1 MSQTKYEMSQGMG
14 TQFPENS
21 SVVQMPISQETQT
34 YCQTLEPN
42 SQPTLIGSSHPQ
54 TVLSIPEVQLGSL
67 GNSGTNNQCNNNT
80 GGDKIIKDGKSD
92 EEEKDNNDAQISAG
106 SEESL
111 KTYAPVI
118 STSWQ
123 SLAVPGTTV
132 ADYLSRLPSSTLPI
146 TLQHFFKYSSS
157 DGVKKEIVP
166 SDIEASTLVSQALA
180 IQLKK
185 KKRKKKKKGERRAR
199 PGEIRLT
206 TALDGSTLF
215 CCPECHMAYPEQD
228 LLQQHL
234 IGHKVERRFI
244 CDICGAGLK
253 RKEHLDRHK
262 QGHNPDRPFICTVC
276 LKAFK
281 RNEHL
286 SRHFIIHSGEK
297 DQVCPE
303 CGKGFYRKDHLRK
316 HMQTHIAKRVKA
328 ELSQQIAA
336 AGVTPS
342 HNVSTMLVQQ
352 QEIESAEGPS
362 VASIS
367 SLASIA
373 NMVSVGTMTPV
384 TAVALMPD
392 GATLPILT

>member
-1 MSQTKYEMSQGMG
+1 MVMAQTKYEMSQVLG
-14 TQFPENS
+14 THFS
-21 SVVQMPISQETQT
+21 DGTIVQVPISQASVS
-34 YCQTLEPN
+34 YCQSLEQN
-42 SQPTLIGSSHPQ
+42 SQTLVGNGQAQ
-54 TVLSIPEVQLGSL
+54 TVLTIPDVQLGTV
-67 GNSGTNNQCNNNT
+67 NP
-80 GGDKIIKDGKSD
+80 GGGAGGGCDNGDVGKNGKEDKRN
-92 EEEKDNNDAQISAG
+92 EEEKTTDGLVDTSN
-106 SEESL
+106 EESI

-146 TLQHFFKYSSS
+146 TLQHFLKYSTVE
-157 DGVKKEIVP
+157 GVKKELGS
-166 SDIEASTLVSQALA
+166 SDIEASNLVSQALA
-180 IQLKK
+180 LQLKK
-185 KKRKKKKKGERRAR
+185 KKKKKKKYGDRRAR
-199 PGEIRLT
+199 AGEIRLT

-215 CCPECHMAYPEQD
+215 CCPECHMAYPEQE
-228 LLQQHL
+228 LLEQHI

-262 QGHNPDRPFICTVC
+262 QGHNPDRPYICTVC

-297 DQVCPE
+297 GQVCPE
-303 CGKGFYRKDHLRK
+303 CSKAFYRKDHLRK

-328 ELSQQIAA
+328 ELSQQMAA
-336 AGVTPS
+336 AGISPA

-352 QEIESAEGPS
+352 QALDNNDLPS
-362 VASIS
+362 MA

-392 GATLPILT
+392 GVTLPILT

>member
-1 MSQTKYEMSQGMG
+1 MVMAQTKYEMSQGLG
-14 TQFPENS
+14 THFS
-21 SVVQMPISQETQT
+21 DGTVVQMPVSQANVSFCHSLEQNS
-34 YCQTLEPN
+34 QTLV
-42 SQPTLIGSSHPQ
+42 GSGQAQ
-54 TVLSIPEVQLGSL
+54 TVLSIPDVQLGTL
-67 GNSGTNNQCNNNT
+67 TPSGTSNHCSNGVEIGKNAKE
-80 GGDKIIKDGKSD
+80 DKRN
-92 EEEKDNNDAQISAG
+92 EEEKTADASN
-106 SEESL
+106 EESI
-111 KTYAPVI
+111 KSYAPVI

-146 TLQHFFKYSSS
+146 TLQHFLKYSSVE
-157 DGVKKEIVP
+157 GVKKELGASDLEP
-166 SDIEASTLVSQALA
+166 SNLVSQALA
-180 IQLKK
+180 MQLKK
-185 KKRKKKKKGERRAR
+185 KKKKKKKNGERRTR
-199 PGEIRLT
+199 SGEIRLT

-215 CCPECHMAYPEQD
+215 CCPECHMAYPEQE
-228 LLQQHL
+228 LLEQHL

-262 QGHNPDRPFICTVC
+262 QGHNPDRPYICTVC

-297 DQVCPE
+297 GQVCPE
-303 CGKGFYRKDHLRK
+303 CSKAFYRKDHLRK

-328 ELSQQIAA
+328 ELSQQMAA
-336 AGVTPS
+336 AGISPA
-342 HNVSTMLVQQ
+342 HNVSTMLVPQQ
-352 QEIESAEGPS
+352 TLENNEAPS
-362 VASIS
+362 MS

-392 GATLPILT
+392 GVTLPLLT